1 VCVGNEFVEFGE
13 MPSVPFSASHGKGV
27 EIFVELIRERDG
39 LDDHVV
45 GSVDVELPSALAC
58 RSRLTL
64 TFPREYE

>member
-1 VCVGNEFVEFGE
+1 MGVGNEFVEFGE
-13 MPSVPFSASHGKGV
+13 MPSVPFSASHGEGV

-45 GSVDVELPSALAC
+45 GSVDVELSSAPAYTEGH
-58 RSRLTL
+58 TL